1 MRRFM
6 IAGACVLAGAML
18 NAQSPEDL
26 AERQLAERKA
36 VAERQAP
43 GERQFVMAERVPLE
57 KSVKGAP
64 YSAEIVTE
72 TNQTLADGNRIARR
86 TTGRVYRDSEG
97 RIRREED
104 RQNGTVA
111 VSIVDGVAGVSYR
124 LEPETRIAWKTSSA
138 TTVAVM
144 KELEE
149 QRVQERRKMERER
162 SAGEGAQT
170 APPPP
175 PLAPAGVPRINPN
188 APPLPPPAPGDEHN
202 VVPLEKKT
210 IEGIA
215 VEGRRNTSTIPPGR
229 IGNEQPITI
238 TSEEWRSPEL
248 NVLVMTRHVDPRMG
262 ESSYRLTNIVR
273 GEPDPELFQVPAS
286 YTIRETGIDREM
298 QRQ

>member
-6 IAGACVLAGAML
+6 IASACLLAGATL

-138 TTVAVM
+138 TTVAAL
-144 KELEE
+144 KELEN
-149 QRVQERRKMERER
+149 K
-162 SAGEGAQT
+162 GANNR
-170 APPPP
+170 AK
-175 PLAPAGVPRINPN
+175 R
-188 APPLPPPAPGDEHN
+188 
-202 VVPLEKKT
+202 
-210 IEGIA
+210 
-215 VEGRRNTSTIPPGR
+215 EGRG
-229 IGNEQPITI
+229 
-238 TSEEWRSPEL
+238 W
-248 NVLVMTRHVDPRMG
+248 
-262 ESSYRLTNIVR
+262 
-273 GEPDPELFQVPAS
+273 
-286 YTIRETGIDREM
+286 
-298 QRQ
+298 